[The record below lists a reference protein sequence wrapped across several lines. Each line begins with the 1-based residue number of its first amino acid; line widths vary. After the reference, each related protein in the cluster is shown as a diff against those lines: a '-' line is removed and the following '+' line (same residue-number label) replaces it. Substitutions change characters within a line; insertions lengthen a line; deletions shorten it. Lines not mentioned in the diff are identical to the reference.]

1 MRQNNRTIRSRRK
14 GYTLGL
20 QIARV
25 FLLAMTAYGAEPF
38 QCCFIRIFRMTTMSS
53 GNYGFKAKPKDS
65 IASYNAE

>member
-1 MRQNNRTIRSRRK
+1 
-14 GYTLGL
+14 
-20 QIARV
+20 
-25 FLLAMTAYGAEPF
+25 MTAYGAEPF